1 MNNGHGCLLVSLKN
15 DNVELK
21 SHLRINP
28 RRKRMNKFNT
38 SKVGLRCH
46 CAIRLESS
54 LLNAD

>member
-38 SKVGLRCH
+38 GKGR
-46 CAIRLESS
+46 IKM
-54 LLNAD
+54 LLCYPSGIFLAKR